1 MPNILSGKKTYIVA
15 VAMLVVGLVNM
26 LTGDVTGWAMIAENS
41 EIILTGLGLS
51 GLRAAK

>member
-1 MPNILSGKKTYIVA
+1 MLQGKKTYIVA
-15 VAMLVVGLVNM
+15 TCMLIVGLVNM

-41 EIILTGLGLS
+41 EIILTGLGLG